1 MKHYYL
7 LLFFRA
13 FNVYGNNKRESRKHM
28 EHFLQ
33 EQRTLC
39 FVETPRITTEVQ
51 KSPWEYVLVVRHK
64 TTTHTLE
71 GAEKSYAKTLTLA
84 TTFSFSL

>member
-1 MKHYYL
+1 
-7 LLFFRA
+7 
-13 FNVYGNNKRESRKHM
+13 M

-33 EQRTLC
+33 EQKNPC

-51 KSPWEYVLVVRHK
+51 KSPPGIRLVVRHK

-71 GAEKSYAKTLTLA
+71 GAEKSYAKTITLA
-84 TTFSFSL
+84 NTLKYIISLTVNLVINSLCFVFFMNVLQKFTV